1 MTSKSPRDR
10 SNSSIR
16 LPLWGLGLLAII
28 IIIFLVISSIWLFR
42 TVINLASEGDA
53 PIPVFG
59 EVAQPASQAE
69 PGSEE
74 VSIGSTG
81 GEQPLISN
89 PLPQKWSGHD
99 RVTILVLGI
108 DQRCEED
115 GPTRT
120 DTMMVLTMD
129 PVGLNAA
136 ILSLPRDLWVEIPGF
151 QVDKINQAHFL
162 GEVYEYP
169 GGGPALAVE
178 TVESALGI
186 KIDYF
191 ATVNFDAFV
200 EFVDEIG
207 GIDVEVPET
216 IDDTTYPDSCYGY
229 DPFFIR
235 AGNHH
240 LDGQDALK
248 YARTRATFGGDVDRA
263 GRQQQVILAVRDRV
277 LRLNMV
283 AQLLTK
289 APELWRIFQQ
299 NVVTN
304 LSLNEAI
311 QLGLLAQDIP
321 SENIKNHV
329 LDYDYV
335 YNEVAPNGQA
345 VLIPVRDKIRVLRD
359 QLFAPPA
366 IPTPII
372 ENLPQMMVEENARVA
387 VYNGTQEFGL
397 AAATQNFL
405 LGFDINV
412 VAVGNADEGDY
423 QSTQVIDYGTNPN
436 TAMYITRLMQIPPL
450 NISSSSSQPDG
461 EFDVLIIVGNDWEL
475 PGAE

>member
-1 MTSKSPRDR
+1 
-10 SNSSIR
+10 
-16 LPLWGLGLLAII
+16 
-28 IIIFLVISSIWLFR
+28 
-42 TVINLASEGDA
+42 
-53 PIPVFG
+53 
-59 EVAQPASQAE
+59 
-69 PGSEE
+69 
-74 VSIGSTG
+74 
-81 GEQPLISN
+81 
-89 PLPQKWSGHD
+89 
-99 RVTILVLGI
+99 
-108 DQRCEED
+108 
-115 GPTRT
+115 
-120 DTMMVLTMD
+120 
-129 PVGLNAA
+129 VGLNAA

-162 GEVYEYP
+162 GDVYDYP

-200 EFVDEIG
+200 QFVDEIG

-235 AGNHH
+235 EGNHH

-263 GRQQQVILAVRDRV
+263 GRQQQVILAVRDKV

-299 NVVTN
+299 NVETN
-304 LSLNEAI
+304 LTLNEAI

-321 SENIKNHV
+321 SENINNQV

-366 IPTPII
+366 IPTPVI

-397 AAATQNFL
+397 AAATQNYL

-412 VAVGNADEGDY
+412 VDVGNADEGDY

-436 TAMYITRLMQIPPL
+436 TTMYITRLMQIPPL
-450 NISSSSSQPDG
+450 NISSASSQPDG
-461 EFDVLIIVGNDWEL
+461 EFDVLVIVGNDWEL